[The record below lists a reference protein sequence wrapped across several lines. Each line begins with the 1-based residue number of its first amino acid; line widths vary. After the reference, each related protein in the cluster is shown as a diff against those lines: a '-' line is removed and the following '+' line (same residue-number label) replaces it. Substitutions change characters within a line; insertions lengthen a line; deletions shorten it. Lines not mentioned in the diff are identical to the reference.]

1 MCTVHHGRLMQPIW
15 PDLARSGPIW
25 PDPFVA
31 RGPSCPRYHGS
42 SRPQNICHWRLHAVG
57 GTPGLREASDRTLA
71 RGDPVG
77 TTRCRPRH
85 RQCQC
90 QTWASPRMLAGSHTH
105 ARTPRGVM
113 SSPLEALHAVDVER
127 CHPNPAQQCAPTQL
141 LPGSGRSWM
150 QNSVY
155 ALESPKMVSGRRWS
169 GLGHPVDLSRRT
181 ILIRLKTVLI
191 RIGTVPMRMGTVLIR
206 IWILIRITVH
216 IRRRNGE
223 TRIGVFTPHME
234 CREPC
239 KKFDPICGMPKPV

>member
-1 MCTVHHGRLMQPIW
+1 MPL
-15 PDLARSGPIW
+15 
-25 PDPFVA
+25 VA
-31 RGPSCPRYHGS
+31 RQGCATRVTEH
-42 SRPQNICHWRLHAVG
+42 
-57 GTPGLREASDRTLA
+57 LRE
-71 RGDPVG
+71 GDPVG

-127 CHPNPAQQCAPTQL
+127 CHLNPAQQCAPTQL

-155 ALESPKMVSGRRWS
+155 ALEGPKMVSGRRWS